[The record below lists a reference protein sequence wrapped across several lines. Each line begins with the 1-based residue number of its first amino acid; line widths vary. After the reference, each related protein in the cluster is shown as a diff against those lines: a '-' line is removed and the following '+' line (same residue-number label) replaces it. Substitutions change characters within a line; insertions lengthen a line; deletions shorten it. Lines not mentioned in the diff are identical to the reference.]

1 MNRNLLW
8 SKLSQLGISGKMFSN
23 LKAIYNNVK
32 CSVRINGHLTD
43 WFSVNTGL
51 KRGCLLSP
59 VLFNLFMN
67 DLTLALESTGLDIDI
82 DGNKVCIL
90 QYANDIVVMA
100 ETQQELQ
107 MLLEIVHTWC
117 NANSVQVNLEKNTC
131 YSLSKCFSSKK
142 GFQFSARC

>member
-32 CSVRINGHLTD
+32 CSVRIKRHLTD

-51 KRGCLLSP
+51 KQGCLLSP
-59 VLFNLFMN
+59 VLFTLFMN
-67 DLTLALESTGLDIDI
+67 NLTLALESTGLGIDI

-90 QYANDIVVMA
+90 QYADDIVVIA
-100 ETQQELQ
+100 E
-107 MLLEIVHTWC
+107 MHR
-117 NANSVQVNLEKNTC
+117 K
-131 YSLSKCFSSKK
+131 SK
-142 GFQFSARC
+142 RC